1 VANQVDFD
9 LVSHARR
16 IVQALGGTWTR
27 RSDTVGAMCRCPAHD
42 DRTPSLSVRIGQSA
56 LLFKCFG
63 AGCSGR
69 DIIAALD
76 RLNLWQ
82 DTISNP
88 PPINA
93 TKTSA
98 RRTAATDYSAAAKS
112 LWRQSQPLEGT
123 MAQTWLASRHLDTK
137 AADLRF
143 LPRCPLGTGK
153 AARYYPAMLA
163 AVRNELGLVAIQRT
177 FLSFDGLAK
186 AAFERPR
193 RMLGNPHDGAVR
205 LFAAGPVLGLA
216 EGIETA
222 LAAAHLLGIPAWATL
237 GAERL
242 GAIALPACVNT
253 LVLLPD
259 TGATAVSQTEKAL
272 ETYARLAI
280 SATCYP
286 LSRALAQLSG
296 TAQPCARQAPI
307 QSKEPALSDKP
318 SLSDWNDLVRRLR
331 EEGAG
336 AQATAGMF
344 ADDLSGHLGA
354 VDPKPKPERFS

>member
-9 LVSHARR
+9 LVSHAQR

-27 RSDTVGAMCRCPAHD
+27 RSDTGGAMCRCPVHD
-42 DRTPSLSVRIGQSA
+42 DRTPSLSVRIGKHA

-63 AGCSGR
+63 AGCNGR
-69 DIIAALD
+69 DIIAALK
-76 RLNLWQ
+76 RLQLWQ
-82 DTISNP
+82 DHNSSARPRTT
-88 PPINA
+88 A
-93 TKTSA
+93 KTSEH
-98 RRTAATDYSAAAKS
+98 RTPAADYSSAAKS
-112 LWRQSQPLEGT
+112 LWRQSQPLDGT
-123 MAQTWLASRHLDTK
+123 IAQTWLARRHLDTK

-143 LPRCPLGTGK
+143 HPRCPLGTGK
-153 AARYYPAMLA
+153 AVRYYPAMLA
-163 AVRNELGLVAIQRT
+163 AVRNELGLLAIQRT
-177 FLSFDGLAK
+177 FLNFDGLAK

-222 LAAAHLLGIPAWATL
+222 LAAAHLLGIPVWATL
-237 GAERL
+237 GTERL
-242 GAIALPACVNT
+242 GAIKLPPCVHT

-259 TGATAVSQTEKAL
+259 TGATAVSQTRKAL
-272 ETYARLAI
+272 ETYAHLAI

-296 TAQPCARQAPI
+296 TPHPCGPETPI
-307 QSKEPALSDKP
+307 LSDKP

-336 AQATAGMF
+336 PQATAGMF
-344 ADDLSGHLGA
+344 SDDLSAHLGA
-354 VDPKPKPERFS
+354 VDPKPPQETFS